1 MIRVHKM
8 NMNIVCMIISVI
20 LYSCMAIGNYR
31 QGDYPHVV
39 MWLSYATGNLGLL
52 WYEYGKIIA
61 GK

>member
-1 MIRVHKM
+1 M

-61 GK
+61 NQ